1 MADAEMRALPVALT
15 DAEVEASA
23 LELARVSMDETGAE
37 LALATHKAETKQITD
52 QLKKAVEAVRGHR
65 QALAVKVTSRTE
77 DRDVECA
84 WHFDFDKSYKYLVRT
99 DTNEAVQRQRLDETE
114 KQLKLHG
121 SRREADD
128 AQLALWA
135 EQIEALPPIVDEA
148 TPPTG
153 PDAPPPVYYYEGSV
167 MQGKSVA
174 LRYTSPKKA
183 PEELAGIALVEGGD
197 GKFKGVTDYG
207 KLVYSA
213 DEALLA
219 AYRKALLGARE
230 ALPAP
235 QPVADLGEL
244 DEPDDESDGDAEEQ
258 E

>member
-1 MADAEMRALPVALT
+1 MADTEMRALPVAL
-15 DAEVEASA
+15 DDSEVEASA
-23 LELARVSMDETGAE
+23 LELARVSMAETGAE
-37 LALATHKAETKQITD
+37 LALATHKAETKQTTD

-77 DRDVECA
+77 DRDVECV
-84 WHFDFDKSYKYLVRT
+84 WHFDFDKQYKYLVRT
-99 DTNEAVQRQRLDETE
+99 DTNEAVQRMRLDENE
-114 KQLKLHG
+114 KQLKLHD

-135 EQIEALPPIVDEA
+135 EQIDALPPIVDEA

-153 PDAPPPVYYYEGSV
+153 PDGQPPIYYYEGRV

-174 LRYTSPKKA
+174 LRYSSAKKA

-197 GKFKGVTDYG
+197 GTFKGVTDYG
-207 KLVYSA
+207 TLVYSA
-213 DEALLA
+213 DETLLI

-235 QPVADLGEL
+235 QGVADLGEL
-244 DEPDDESDGDAEEQ
+244 DEPDDEDDAAEEQ